1 MAMKR
6 PGIYAPLSAYYFDDA
21 AIMEVGE
28 DAELLYVRMLAY
40 AARQMEFEG
49 FISDRVIASR
59 LGIMPRE
66 SGNDT
71 GNGTGNVPG
80 TDAGSRAGLLAE
92 YGLLTREEGGY
103 RISGW
108 LKWNKS
114 AAELGKE
121 RARDRQRKTMP
132 DKGVHFPGPG
142 NDTGNQSGTD
152 TGIRRQRPDHIQT
165 RPDHTLGDGSDDDHE
180 PVDAVAASSADAD
193 GENDEMS
200 AELIPLEAPRPT
212 PRNSTDE
219 DFAAWWALYP
229 RKVGK
234 GQAQKAYKAARKKA
248 STQALAA
255 AIEIQGP
262 LLMARGSQYCP
273 HPATWLNGE
282 RWRDNPADL
291 RATDS
296 RQIDWDA
303 LHARAEHI
311 DAQGGPTW

>member
-49 FISDRVIASR
+49 FISDRVILTR

-66 SGNDT
+66 SGNGT

-121 RARDRQRKTMP
+121 RSRDRQRKTMP
-132 DKGVHFPGPG
+132 DKAPSVPAPNRGRETVRETGRETMRESG
-142 NDTGNQSGTD
+142 DND
-152 TGIRRQRPDHIQT
+152 QT
-165 RPDHTLGDGSDDDHE
+165 RPDTDHIESGDPSISA
-180 PVDAVAASSADAD
+180 PSNLPATIDASA
-193 GENDEMS
+193 
-200 AELIPLEAPRPT
+200 T
-212 PRNSTDE
+212 
-219 DFAAWWALYP
+219 
-229 RKVGK
+229 
-234 GQAQKAYKAARKKA
+234 
-248 STQALAA
+248 AA
-255 AIEIQGP
+255 AKTTTTKGKRLPEDWTP
-262 LLMARGSQYCP
+262 ARTTANEKAEADHDPDWLRRQLDRFRDHWAAQSGTKGVKADWD
-273 HPATWLNGE
+273 ATWRNWI
-282 RWRDNPADL
+282 R
-291 RATDS
+291 RATDFEPK
-296 RQIDWDA
+296 RTNRMGDLTNNDWSA
-303 LHARAEHI
+303 MAARLQERS
-311 DAQGGPTW
+311 TE

>member
-66 SGNDT
+66 T

-142 NDTGNQSGTD
+142 NDTGNRSGTD

-165 RPDHTLGDGSDDDHE
+165 RPDHTLGDGSDDDRE
-180 PVDAVAASSADAD
+180 PVDTVAASSADAD

-234 GQAQKAYKAARKKA
+234 GQAMKAYTAARKKA
-248 STQALAA
+248 TAEALVAA
-255 AIEIQGP
+255 VEIQGP
-262 LLMARGSQYCP
+262 LLMARGAQYCP

-282 RWRDNPADL
+282 RWRDEPAALQTSDPK
-291 RATDS
+291 RFTRS
-296 RQIDWDA
+296 DWEH
-303 LHARAEHI
+303 LMARAERNS
-311 DAQGGPTW
+311 Q

>member
-49 FISDRVIASR
+49 FISDRVILTR

-66 SGNDT
+66 S

-121 RARDRQRKTMP
+121 RARDRQRKTTP
-132 DKGVHFPGPG
+132 DKGVRFPGPG
-142 NDTGNQSGTD
+142 NDTGNRSGTD

-165 RPDHTLGDGSDDDHE
+165 RPDHTLGDDSDDDRE
-180 PVDAVAASSADAD
+180 LVDAEVCSSADAESED
-193 GENDEMS
+193 DDEVG
-200 AELIPLEAPRPT
+200 AELIPFDPQPARP
-212 PRNSTDE
+212 NIDD
-219 DFAAWWALYP
+219 DFDDWWSLYP

-234 GQAQKAYKAARKKA
+234 GQAIRAYRTARKKA
-248 STQALAA
+248 TAEALAA
-255 AIEIQGP
+255 AIVTQGP

-282 RWRDNPADL
+282 RCRDEPADL

-296 RQIDWDA
+296 NRWTAADFA
-303 LHARAEHI
+303 HLHERAEEL
-311 DAQGGPTW
+311 DAQGDPW

>member
-49 FISDRVIASR
+49 FISDRVILTR

-66 SGNDT
+66 SGN
-71 GNGTGNVPG
+71 GTGNMPG

-142 NDTGNQSGTD
+142 NDTGNRSGTD

-165 RPDHTLGDGSDDDHE
+165 RPDHTLGDGSDDDRE
-180 PVDAVAASSADAD
+180 PVDVVAASSADAD

-212 PRNSTDE
+212 PRNSADE
-219 DFAAWWALYP
+219 DFAAWWQAYP

-234 GQAQKAYKAARKKA
+234 GQAAKAYRAARKKA
-248 STQALAA
+248 TPEALFA
-255 AIEIQGP
+255 AITAQAP

-282 RWRDNPADL
+282 RWRDEPADL
-291 RATDS
+291 QTTDPKRFTRS
-296 RQIDWDA
+296 DWEH
-303 LHARAEHI
+303 LMARAERNS
-311 DAQGGPTW
+311 Q

>member
-49 FISDRVIASR
+49 FISDRVILTR

-66 SGNDT
+66 S

-121 RARDRQRKTMP
+121 RARDRQRKTTP
-132 DKGVHFPGPG
+132 DKGVRFPGPG
-142 NDTGNQSGTD
+142 NDTGNRSGTD
-152 TGIRRQRPDHIQT
+152 AGIRRQRPDHIQT
-165 RPDHTLGDGSDDDHE
+165 RPDHTLGDGPNGTVE
-180 PVDAVAASSADAD
+180 IVDVEVCSSADAESESD
-193 GENDEMS
+193 PETE
-200 AELIPLEAPRPT
+200 AELFPAEDPGPSR
-212 PRNSTDE
+212 TDHAD
-219 DFAAWWALYP
+219 DFAAWWELYP

-234 GQAQKAYKAARKKA
+234 GQAARAYRTARKKA
-248 STQALAA
+248 TAEALTA
-255 AIEIQGP
+255 AIVTQGP
-262 LLMARGSQYCP
+262 LLMARGVQYCP
-273 HPATWLNGE
+273 HASTWLNGE
-282 RWRDNPADL
+282 RWRDDPSAL
-291 RATDS
+291 RTTDPNRWTAS
-296 RQIDWDA
+296 DFDRLI
-303 LHARAEHI
+303 ARAERNT
-311 DAQGGPTW
+311 P

>member
-49 FISDRVIASR
+49 FISDRVILTR

-66 SGNDT
+66 SGN
-71 GNGTGNVPG
+71 GTGNMPG

-121 RARDRQRKTMP
+121 RARDRQRKTTP
-132 DKGVHFPGPG
+132 DKGVRVPVPNRGRETVRENGREPVRDSG
-142 NDTGNQSGTD
+142 DND
-152 TGIRRQRPDHIQT
+152 QT
-165 RPDHTLGDGSDDDHE
+165 RPDTDHIESGAASISALSNLPAVITAADAAPAKTKRGSRLPDDWQPARTDANLGAEHGHPDPWLSDQLARFRDYWA
-180 PVDAVAASSADAD
+180 AVAGA
-193 GENDEMS
+193 
-200 AELIPLEAPRPT
+200 
-212 PRNSTDE
+212 
-219 DFAAWWALYP
+219 
-229 RKVGK
+229 K
-234 GQAQKAYKAARKKA
+234 GVKA
-248 STQALAA
+248 
-255 AIEIQGP
+255 
-262 LLMARGSQYCP
+262 
-273 HPATWLNGE
+273 
-282 RWRDNPADL
+282 
-291 RATDS
+291 
-296 RQIDWDA
+296 DWDA
-303 LHARAEHI
+303 TWRNWIRRAATDMAPRRPGNRMGDL
-311 DAQGGPTW
+311 DADDWAAMAAHLTERSNT

>member
-66 SGNDT
+66 SGN
-71 GNGTGNVPG
+71 GTGNAPG

-121 RARDRQRKTMP
+121 RARDRQRKTTP
-132 DKGVHFPGPG
+132 DKPVRVPVANRGRETVRENGREPVRDSGD
-142 NDTGNQSGTD
+142 ND
-152 TGIRRQRPDHIQT
+152 QT
-165 RPDHTLGDGSDDDHE
+165 RPDTDHIE
-180 PVDAVAASSADAD
+180 SGAPSISTPSNLPAVITAADAAPAKTKRGSRLPD
-193 GENDEMS
+193 DWSPARTDSNL
-200 AELIPLEAPRPT
+200 AAEAPHDRAWLSDQLERFRDYWAGT
-212 PRNSTDE
+212 P
-219 DFAAWWALYP
+219 
-229 RKVGK
+229 G
-234 GQAQKAYKAARKKA
+234 
-248 STQALAA
+248 
-255 AIEIQGP
+255 
-262 LLMARGSQYCP
+262 ARG
-273 HPATWLNGE
+273 TKL
-282 RWRDNPADL
+282 
-291 RATDS
+291 
-296 RQIDWDA
+296 DWDA
-303 LHARAEHI
+303 TWRNWIRNSKDRQPQRRMSRMGDLTNDDWAAAAARLQERT
-311 DAQGGPTW
+311 GS

>member
-49 FISDRVIASR
+49 FISDRVILTR

-66 SGNDT
+66 S

-132 DKGVHFPGPG
+132 DKGVRFPGPG
-142 NDTGNQSGTD
+142 NDTGNRSGHD
-152 TGIRRQRPDHIQT
+152 T
-165 RPDHTLGDGSDDDHE
+165 
-180 PVDAVAASSADAD
+180 
-193 GENDEMS
+193 
-200 AELIPLEAPRPT
+200 
-212 PRNSTDE
+212 
-219 DFAAWWALYP
+219 
-229 RKVGK
+229 
-234 GQAQKAYKAARKKA
+234 
-248 STQALAA
+248 
-255 AIEIQGP
+255 
-262 LLMARGSQYCP
+262 
-273 HPATWLNGE
+273 
-282 RWRDNPADL
+282 
-291 RATDS
+291 
-296 RQIDWDA
+296 
-303 LHARAEHI
+303 
-311 DAQGGPTW
+311 

>member
-49 FISDRVIASR
+49 FISDRVILTR

-66 SGNDT
+66 SGNGT

-132 DKGVHFPGPG
+132 DKGVSVPVSKPGRETVRENSRETVRESG
-142 NDTGNQSGTD
+142 DND
-152 TGIRRQRPDHIQT
+152 QT
-165 RPDHTLGDGSDDDHE
+165 RPDTDHIE
-180 PVDAVAASSADAD
+180 SGASSISTPANLPASIDASTDVAAKTKRGTRLPDGWQPARTTANENAEADHDPDWLRRQLDRFRDHWAAQSGTKGVKAD
-193 GENDEMS
+193 WD
-200 AELIPLEAPRPT
+200 
-212 PRNSTDE
+212 
-219 DFAAWWALYP
+219 
-229 RKVGK
+229 
-234 GQAQKAYKAARKKA
+234 
-248 STQALAA
+248 
-255 AIEIQGP
+255 
-262 LLMARGSQYCP
+262 
-273 HPATWLNGE
+273 ATWRNWI
-282 RWRDNPADL
+282 R
-291 RATDS
+291 RATDFEPK
-296 RQIDWDA
+296 RANRMGDLTNNDWSA
-303 LHARAEHI
+303 MAARLQERSN
-311 DAQGGPTW
+311 T

>member
-49 FISDRVIASR
+49 FISDRVILTR

-66 SGNDT
+66 S

-132 DKGVHFPGPG
+132 DKGVRFPGPG
-142 NDTGNQSGTD
+142 NDTGNRSGTD

-165 RPDHTLGDGSDDDHE
+165 RPDHTLGDDSDDDHE
-180 PVDAVAASSADAD
+180 PVDAAAASSADAD
-193 GENDEMS
+193 GEDDEIG
-200 AELIPLEAPRPT
+200 AELIPFTPEPARP
-212 PRNSTDE
+212 NLDA
-219 DFAAWWALYP
+219 DFAAWWSLYP

-234 GQAQKAYKAARKKA
+234 GAAQKAYRSARKKA
-248 STQALAA
+248 TAQALTA
-255 AIEIQGP
+255 AIDAQGP

-291 RATDS
+291 QTTDS
-296 RQIDWDA
+296 RQIDWAA
-303 LHARAEHI
+303 LHARAEQI
-311 DAQGGPTW
+311 DNQGGITPW

>member
-49 FISDRVIASR
+49 FISDRVILTR

-66 SGNDT
+66 S

-132 DKGVHFPGPG
+132 DKGVSVPVSKPGRETVRENSREPVRESG
-142 NDTGNQSGTD
+142 DNDQ
-152 TGIRRQRPDHIQT
+152 IQT
-165 RPDHTLGDGSDDDHE
+165 RPDQTILTGR
-180 PVDAVAASSADAD
+180 V
-193 GENDEMS
+193 
-200 AELIPLEAPRPT
+200 RT
-212 PRNSTDE
+212 
-219 DFAAWWALYP
+219 
-229 RKVGK
+229 
-234 GQAQKAYKAARKKA
+234 A
-248 STQALAA
+248 STRQHHRLTPT
-255 AIEIQGP
+255 E
-262 LLMARGSQYCP
+262 
-273 HPATWLNGE
+273 
-282 RWRDNPADL
+282 
-291 RATDS
+291 RATRS
-296 RQIDWDA
+296 A
-303 LHARAEHI
+303 
-311 DAQGGPTW
+311 PS

>member
-49 FISDRVIASR
+49 FISDRVILTR

-66 SGNDT
+66 SGNGT

-132 DKGVHFPGPG
+132 DKGVSVPVSKPGRETVRENG
-142 NDTGNQSGTD
+142 RETVRESGDND
-152 TGIRRQRPDHIQT
+152 QT
-165 RPDHTLGDGSDDDHE
+165 RPDTDHIE
-180 PVDAVAASSADAD
+180 SGASSISTPANLPASIDASTDVAAKTKRGTRLPDGWQPARTTANENAEADHDPDWLRRQLDRFRDHWAAQSGTKGVKAD
-193 GENDEMS
+193 WD
-200 AELIPLEAPRPT
+200 
-212 PRNSTDE
+212 
-219 DFAAWWALYP
+219 
-229 RKVGK
+229 
-234 GQAQKAYKAARKKA
+234 
-248 STQALAA
+248 
-255 AIEIQGP
+255 
-262 LLMARGSQYCP
+262 
-273 HPATWLNGE
+273 ATWRNWI
-282 RWRDNPADL
+282 R
-291 RATDS
+291 RATDFEPK
-296 RQIDWDA
+296 RANRMGDLTNNDWSA
-303 LHARAEHI
+303 MAARLQERSN
-311 DAQGGPTW
+311 T

>member
-40 AARQMEFEG
+40 ASRQMEFEG
-49 FISDRVIASR
+49 FISDRVILTR

-66 SGNDT
+66 S

-121 RARDRQRKTMP
+121 RARDRQRKTTP
-132 DKGVHFPGPG
+132 DKPVRVPVPNRGRETVRENGRETVRESG
-142 NDTGNQSGTD
+142 DND
-152 TGIRRQRPDHIQT
+152 QT
-165 RPDHTLGDGSDDDHE
+165 RPDTDHKESGASPISDEPNLPAVITAADAAPTKTKRGSRLPDDWIPARIDTNHAVEAGHDPAWLGDQLARFRDYWTAQPGAKGS
-180 PVDAVAASSADAD
+180 
-193 GENDEMS
+193 
-200 AELIPLEAPRPT
+200 
-212 PRNSTDE
+212 
-219 DFAAWWALYP
+219 
-229 RKVGK
+229 
-234 GQAQKAYKAARKKA
+234 KA
-248 STQALAA
+248 
-255 AIEIQGP
+255 
-262 LLMARGSQYCP
+262 
-273 HPATWLNGE
+273 
-282 RWRDNPADL
+282 
-291 RATDS
+291 
-296 RQIDWDA
+296 DWDA
-303 LHARAEHI
+303 TWRNWIRRSATDMAPRTRTARTMGDLTADDWAAMAARIEERST
-311 DAQGGPTW
+311 A

>member
-40 AARQMEFEG
+40 ASRQMEFEG
-49 FISDRVIASR
+49 FISDRVILTR

-66 SGNDT
+66 S

-142 NDTGNQSGTD
+142 NDTGKRSGTD
-152 TGIRRQRPDHIQT
+152 TGIRRQRPDQT
-165 RPDHTLGDGSDDDHE
+165 RPDTDQTLGDGSSSIIE
-180 PVDAVAASSADAD
+180 TVDGEVCSSADAESE
-193 GENDEMS
+193 GDEIS
-200 AELIPLEAPRPT
+200 AELIPFDTKPRPA
-212 PRNSTDE
+212 NIDA
-219 DFAAWWALYP
+219 DFADWWEHYP

-234 GQAQKAYKAARKKA
+234 GQAIKAYRAARKKA
-248 STQALAA
+248 TAEALVAA
-255 AIEIQGP
+255 VDIQTP
-262 LLMARGSQYCP
+262 MLTARGSQYCP
-273 HPATWLNGE
+273 HPSTWLNGE
-282 RWRDNPADL
+282 RWRDDPSAL
-291 RATDS
+291 QATDPGRWTAS
-296 RQIDWDA
+296 DFDR
-303 LHARAEHI
+303 LLARAERNSS
-311 DAQGGPTW
+311 

>member
-49 FISDRVIASR
+49 FISDRVILTR

-66 SGNDT
+66 SGN
-71 GNGTGNVPG
+71 GTGNMPG

-132 DKGVHFPGPG
+132 DKGVRFPGPG
-142 NDTGNQSGTD
+142 NDTGNRSGTD

-165 RPDHTLGDGSDDDHE
+165 RPDHTLGDGSDDDRE
-180 PVDAVAASSADAD
+180 LVDAEVCSSADAD
-193 GENDEMS
+193 GESEDGEVS
-200 AELIPLEAPRPT
+200 AELIPFDPQPARP
-212 PRNSTDE
+212 NLDD
-219 DFAAWWALYP
+219 DFADWWSLYP

-234 GQAQKAYKAARKKA
+234 GQATRAYRTARKKA
-248 STQALAA
+248 TAQALAA
-255 AIEIQGP
+255 AIVTQGP

-282 RWRDNPADL
+282 RWRDEPADL
-291 RATDS
+291 RATDANRWTS
-296 RQIDWDA
+296 ADFA
-303 LHARAEHI
+303 HLHERAEKL
-311 DAQGGPTW
+311 DAQGDPW

>member
-49 FISDRVIASR
+49 FISDRVILTR

-66 SGNDT
+66 S

-121 RARDRQRKTMP
+121 RARDRQRKTTP
-132 DKGVHFPGPG
+132 DKGVRFPGPG
-142 NDTGNQSGTD
+142 NDTGNRSGTD

-165 RPDHTLGDGSDDDHE
+165 RPDHTLGDGPSGTVE
-180 PVDAVAASSADAD
+180 IVDVEVCSSADAESESD
-193 GENDEMS
+193 PETE
-200 AELIPLEAPRPT
+200 AELFPAEDPGPSR
-212 PRNSTDE
+212 TDHTD
-219 DFAAWWALYP
+219 DFAAWWELYP

-234 GQAQKAYKAARKKA
+234 GQAARAYRTARKKA
-248 STQALAA
+248 TAEALTA
-255 AIEIQGP
+255 AIVTQGP
-262 LLMARGSQYCP
+262 LLMARGAQYCP

-282 RWRDNPADL
+282 RWRDEPADL
-291 RATDS
+291 QTSDPKRFTRS
-296 RQIDWDA
+296 DWEH
-303 LHARAEHI
+303 LMARAERNS
-311 DAQGGPTW
+311 Q

>member
-49 FISDRVIASR
+49 FISDRVILTR

-66 SGNDT
+66 S

-121 RARDRQRKTMP
+121 RARDRQRKTTP
-132 DKGVHFPGPG
+132 DKGVRFPGPG
-142 NDTGNQSGTD
+142 NDTGNRSGTD

-165 RPDHTLGDGSDDDHE
+165 RPDQTLGDDSDDDRE
-180 PVDAVAASSADAD
+180 LVDAEVCSSADAESED
-193 GENDEMS
+193 DDEVG
-200 AELIPLEAPRPT
+200 AELIPFDPQPARP
-212 PRNSTDE
+212 NID
-219 DFAAWWALYP
+219 DGFDDWWQTYP

-234 GQAQKAYKAARKKA
+234 GQAAKAYRAARKKA
-248 STQALAA
+248 TPEALVAAVTAQA
-255 AIEIQGP
+255 P

-273 HPATWLNGE
+273 YPATWLNGE
-282 RWRDNPADL
+282 RWRDEPAAL

-296 RQIDWDA
+296 RRIDWDA
-303 LHARAEHI
+303 LHARAEQI
-311 DAQGGPTW
+311 DAQGGISPW

>member
-49 FISDRVIASR
+49 FISDRVILTR

-66 SGNDT
+66 SGNGT

-132 DKGVHFPGPG
+132 DKGVSVPVSKLGRETVRENG
-142 NDTGNQSGTD
+142 RETVRESGDND
-152 TGIRRQRPDHIQT
+152 QT
-165 RPDHTLGDGSDDDHE
+165 RPDTDHIE
-180 PVDAVAASSADAD
+180 SGASSISTPANLPAAIDASTDVAAKTKRGTRLPDGWQPARTTANENAEADHDPDWLRRQLDRFRDHWAAQSGTKGVKAD
-193 GENDEMS
+193 WD
-200 AELIPLEAPRPT
+200 
-212 PRNSTDE
+212 
-219 DFAAWWALYP
+219 
-229 RKVGK
+229 
-234 GQAQKAYKAARKKA
+234 
-248 STQALAA
+248 
-255 AIEIQGP
+255 
-262 LLMARGSQYCP
+262 
-273 HPATWLNGE
+273 ATWRNWI
-282 RWRDNPADL
+282 R
-291 RATDS
+291 RATDYEP
-296 RQIDWDA
+296 RYGTRMGDLTNDDWA
-303 LHARAEHI
+303 AAAARLAERSN
-311 DAQGGPTW
+311 T

>member
-49 FISDRVIASR
+49 FISDRVILTR

-66 SGNDT
+66 S

-121 RARDRQRKTMP
+121 RARDRQRKTTP
-132 DKGVHFPGPG
+132 DKGVRFPGPG
-142 NDTGNQSGTD
+142 NDTGNRSGTD
-152 TGIRRQRPDHIQT
+152 TGIRRQRPDQT
-165 RPDHTLGDGSDDDHE
+165 RY
-180 PVDAVAASSADAD
+180 
-193 GENDEMS
+193 
-200 AELIPLEAPRPT
+200 RP
-212 PRNSTDE
+212 
-219 DFAAWWALYP
+219 
-229 RKVGK
+229 
-234 GQAQKAYKAARKKA
+234 
-248 STQALAA
+248 
-255 AIEIQGP
+255 
-262 LLMARGSQYCP
+262 
-273 HPATWLNGE
+273 
-282 RWRDNPADL
+282 
-291 RATDS
+291 
-296 RQIDWDA
+296 
-303 LHARAEHI
+303 
-311 DAQGGPTW
+311 

>member
-49 FISDRVIASR
+49 FISDRVILTR

-66 SGNDT
+66 S

-132 DKGVHFPGPG
+132 DKGVSVPVSKPGRETVRENSRETVRESG
-142 NDTGNQSGTD
+142 DND
-152 TGIRRQRPDHIQT
+152 QT
-165 RPDHTLGDGSDDDHE
+165 RPDTDHIE
-180 PVDAVAASSADAD
+180 SGASSISTPANLPASIDASTDVAAKTKRGTRLPDGWQPARTTANENAEADHDPDWLRRQLDRFRDHWAAQSGTKGVKAD
-193 GENDEMS
+193 WD
-200 AELIPLEAPRPT
+200 
-212 PRNSTDE
+212 
-219 DFAAWWALYP
+219 
-229 RKVGK
+229 
-234 GQAQKAYKAARKKA
+234 
-248 STQALAA
+248 
-255 AIEIQGP
+255 
-262 LLMARGSQYCP
+262 
-273 HPATWLNGE
+273 ATWRNWI
-282 RWRDNPADL
+282 R
-291 RATDS
+291 RATDFEPK
-296 RQIDWDA
+296 RANRMGDLTNNDWSA
-303 LHARAEHI
+303 MAARLQERSN
-311 DAQGGPTW
+311 T

>member
-66 SGNDT
+66 SGN
-71 GNGTGNVPG
+71 GTGNVPG
-80 TDAGSRAGLLAE
+80 TDAGSRAGVLAE
-92 YGLLTREEGGY
+92 CGLLTREEGGY

-132 DKGVHFPGPG
+132 DKGVRFPGPG
-142 NDTGNQSGTD
+142 NDTGNRSGTD

-165 RPDHTLGDGSDDDHE
+165 RPDHTLGDGSDNDHE
-180 PVDAVAASSADAD
+180 PVDAMDASSADAD
-193 GENDEMS
+193 GESDEMS

-234 GQAQKAYKAARKKA
+234 GQAMKAYTAARKKA
-248 STQALAA
+248 TAEALTAA
-255 AIEIQGP
+255 VEAQGP

-282 RWRDNPADL
+282 RWRDEPAALQTSDPK
-291 RATDS
+291 RFTRS
-296 RQIDWDA
+296 DWEH
-303 LHARAEHI
+303 LMARAERNS
-311 DAQGGPTW
+311 Q